1 MATKTLT
8 SLPVKRAV
16 LRRPRHRTGNA
27 AEAHPRA
34 KRGPPVGTRRRGLEK
49 GGMADAAKV
58 TGLRALPRL
67 AQILAVAARH
77 KLLPAMMGSGG
88 RPRPKELR
96 EAFEELGL
104 VFLKFGQ
111 VLAMRP
117 DLLPAGYAEELESL
131 HDELP
136 AMEFAVV
143 RITIERDLGATL
155 TELFSSF
162 GETPLAAATIAQVH
176 EATLHDGRKVAVK
189 VQRPD
194 LQATIARDIAALT
207 TLIAL
212 GERLF
217 PSMRALD
224 LPVVVEEFSRSL
236 GRELDFSHE
245 ARSIVLFRT
254 ALADFPDLWI
264 PDVVTAL
271 SSGAVLTLEFSPG
284 ERIDHFAKLHPE
296 AMPRVINGLVR
307 LMLQTIFEEGIFHA
321 DPHPGNVFVLPDG
334 RLSLLDFGN
343 TGELDERMR
352 ESLMLLL
359 EAVVKGDA
367 RAATEAYLEMAAA
380 GEEVNRT
387 GLLADIKAA
396 LYEIRRS
403 NLSDVSIGNAFDSLM
418 SAGSR
423 NGVHNPAEF
432 LLLTRAFVILE
443 SMVGQLAPDHNY
455 MHSFREEI
463 ERLTALHFAPERIK
477 TKTMQLARDT
487 ERLVSD
493 APGDARRILR
503 RIAEGDLGRLPG
515 LEALGARLSRNI
527 TRLASA
533 ISFAALV
540 IGGSMLLLTPMG
552 GWHHTLGETMIVGGV
567 VGMLVAGIRALR
579 RGQVHGQH

>member
-1 MATKTLT
+1 MAIKTLT
-8 SLPVKRAV
+8 SMPVKRAV

-27 AEAHPRA
+27 AEAPPRA
-34 KRGPPVGTRRRGLEK
+34 ERGPPVGTSRRGPEK
-49 GGMADAAKV
+49 GGRADAAKV
-58 TGLRALPRL
+58 TGLRAVPRL

-136 AMEFAVV
+136 AMEFDIV
-143 RITIERDLGATL
+143 RITIERDLGAPL

-162 GETPLAAATIAQVH
+162 EETPLAAATIAQVH

-254 ALADFPDLWI
+254 ALVDFPDLWI
-264 PDVVTAL
+264 PNVVTAL

-359 EAVVKGDA
+359 EAIVKGDA

-380 GEEVNRT
+380 GEEVNRA
-387 GLLADIKAA
+387 GLLADMKAA
-396 LYEIRRS
+396 LYEIRRTS
-403 NLSDVSIGNAFDSLM
+403 LSDVSIGNAFDSLM

-423 NGVHNPAEF
+423 NGVHNPPEF

-455 MHSFREEI
+455 MHSFHEEI

-477 TKTMQLARDT
+477 TKTTQLARDM

-552 GWHHTLGETMIVGGV
+552 GWHHVLGEAMIVGGV
-567 VGMLVAGIRALR
+567 VGMLVAGVRALR